1 MRISLGEEQGI
12 NSQVGPID
20 SFVKCL
26 YNENYQTQRIAIIRT
41 WSDLIIKIPPDFP
54 LSLTEES
61 ERDNHYNSRKVGIS
75 KLIDFILYFHDN
87 AQSSAQKKFP
97 THRLIV

>member
-12 NSQVGPID
+12 NSQVESID
-20 SFVKCL
+20 SFVKSL
-26 YNENYQTQRIAIIRT
+26 YNENYQMQRIVFIRT

-61 ERDNHYNSRKVGIS
+61 ERDKMQLAVGKNLANLIS
-75 KLIDFILYFHDN
+75 KRTNLF
-87 AQSSAQKKFP
+87 
-97 THRLIV
+97 